1 MSAFTQRVMKEPPR
15 RRNIREIET
24 LQALVAREPD
34 LRNIA
39 VHNLDLTDWKVDWS
53 SIKVDGSIFLG
64 CILPPGVGDELGA
77 RGALVFPP
85 FSKRPYDPYR
95 RTLYSAEELDAEVE
109 WFGTRKSLDELVY
122 DWYSTG
128 GAYLPDVG
136 EALAQRTHDFSIDEA
151 LADVIGDTVQKR
163 LDKHIVGIMGG
174 HDVSRDAPAYESA
187 ARAALDLGRD
197 HLVVTGGG
205 PGIMEAGNLG
215 AYLAPFGA
223 DALDDALETLR
234 RAPTVAHP
242 DYQARAREVLANYP
256 HGTYT
261 LSIPTW
267 FYGFEKT
274 SLFASG
280 IAKYFANSIRED
292 GLLAICLAGI
302 IFADGSAGTVQEIFQ
317 DAAQNYYTTFD
328 YQSPMVFLGT
338 ERWRVLESAMRTEA
352 APYQDLVLLT
362 DSADETAEFI
372 RSHPARKS
380 PSV

>member
-1 MSAFTQRVMKEPPR
+1 MTAFRTPPR

-24 LQALVAREPD
+24 LEALVAREPD
-34 LRNIA
+34 LRDIA
-39 VHNLDLTDWKVDWS
+39 VHDLDLTTWKVDWS
-53 SIKVDGSIFLG
+53 SILVDGSFFLG
-64 CILPPGVGDELGA
+64 CILPSGVAEQLGA

-109 WFGTRKSLDELVY
+109 WFGARKSLDEMIF
-122 DWYSTG
+122 DWYRAG
-128 GAYLPDVG
+128 GAYLPDIG

-151 LADVIGDTVQKR
+151 LADVIGDTVPKR
-163 LDKHIVGIMGG
+163 LDKQIVGIMGG
-174 HDVSRDAPAYESA
+174 HDKSRADPAYEIA

-197 HLVVTGGG
+197 HLIVTGGG

-215 AYLAPFGA
+215 AYLAPFGTA
-223 DALDDALETLR
+223 ALDDALETLR
-234 RAPTVAHP
+234 RAPEAGDPHYH
-242 DYQARAREVLANYP
+242 DRAREVLAKYP

-302 IFADGSAGTVQEIFQ
+302 IFADGSAGTVQELFQ
-317 DAAQNYYTTFD
+317 DAAQNYYSTFE

-338 ERWRVLESAMRTEA
+338 KRWEVLAGALRTEA
-352 APYQDLVLLT
+352 APYRDLVLVT
-362 DSADETAEFI
+362 DSPGETAAFI
-372 RSHPARKS
+372 RSHPPRRAVSR
-380 PSV
+380 

>member
-1 MSAFTQRVMKEPPR
+1 MREPPR

-24 LQALVAREPD
+24 LEALVAHEPD
-34 LRNIA
+34 LRDIA
-39 VHNLDLTDWKVDWS
+39 VHDLDLTGWTVDWS
-53 SIKVDGSIFLG
+53 SITVDGSIFLG
-64 CILPPGVGDELGA
+64 CILPPGVADELGA

-109 WFGTRKSLDELVY
+109 WFGTRKRLDQMIY
-122 DWYSTG
+122 DWYSVG
-128 GAYLPDVG
+128 GAYLPDIG

-151 LADVIGDTVQKR
+151 LADVIGDTAQKR
-163 LDKHIVGIMGG
+163 YDKNIVGIMGG
-174 HDVSRDAPAYESA
+174 HDVSRADPAYESA

-197 HLVVTGGG
+197 HLIVTGGG

-215 AYLAPFGA
+215 AYLAPFGESALA
-223 DALDDALETLR
+223 DALATLR
-234 RAPTVAHP
+234 RAPEVSHP
-242 DYQARAREVLANYP
+242 DYQARARDVLRKYP
-256 HGTYT
+256 NGTYT

-302 IFADGSAGTVQEIFQ
+302 IFAHGSAGTVQEVFQ
-317 DAAQNYYTTFD
+317 DAAQNYYSTFD

-338 ERWRVLESAMRTEA
+338 ERWEVLAAALRAEA
-352 APYQDLVLLT
+352 EPYRDLVFVT
-362 DSADETAEFI
+362 DSPDATAAFI
-372 RSHPARKS
+372 RSHPARKAAS
-380 PSV
+380 R